1 MESLVP
7 SENGDSSTTL
17 ENECPWF
24 KPMYRTKN
32 PALNDMVFVFQG
44 MLEDKMTIQG
54 VVEKGVITFGI
65 MLLSGLSIWGL
76 ALTGSPEIAFTLSI
90 VGWVFGFIFF
100 FVMIFTGLADNP
112 IAVLTYAALQ
122 GLFLGGTT
130 LMFEAYYSGIAIQAF
145 LGTTAV
151 FGGMLIIYR
160 TGIIPVTEN
169 FRIAIFSAMSAIFMI
184 YMLTLILSLFGIGIP
199 YIHSNGPIGIGFSIL
214 VIGIAALCLASDF
227 DFIEKGVENGAPKS
241 MEWRAVFGLLVTLV
255 WIYLEMLRLL
265 AKINSRR

>member
-1 MESLVP
+1 MSASGLV
-7 SENGDSSTTL
+7 
-17 ENECPWF
+17 
-24 KPMYRTKN
+24 PMYRTKN

-44 MLEDKMTIQG
+44 MIEDKMTIQG

-184 YMLTLILSLFGIGIP
+184 YMLTLILSLFGIGVP

-227 DFIEKGVENGAPKS
+227 DFVEKGVENGAPKS

-265 AKINSRR
+265 AKLNSRR

>member
-1 MESLVP
+1 MGIL
-7 SENGDSSTTL
+7 STTL
-17 ENECPWF
+17 ENERLRF
-24 KPMYRTKN
+24 SPMYRTKN

-44 MLEDKMTIQG
+44 MIEDKMTIQG

-184 YMLTLILSLFGIGIP
+184 YMLTLILSLFGIGVP

-227 DFIEKGVENGAPKS
+227 DFVEKGVENGAPKS

-265 AKINSRR
+265 AKLNSRR

>member
-1 MESLVP
+1 M
-7 SENGDSSTTL
+7 GIFSTTL
-17 ENECPWF
+17 ENERLRF
-24 KPMYRTKN
+24 SPMYRTKN

-44 MLEDKMTIQG
+44 MIEDKMTIQG

-90 VGWVFGFIFF
+90 IGWVFGFIFF

-169 FRIAIFSAMSAIFMI
+169 FRIAIYSALSAIFMI
-184 YMLTLILSLFGIGIP
+184 YMLTMILSLFGIGVP

-227 DFIEKGVENGAPKS
+227 DFVEKGVENGAPKS

-265 AKINSRR
+265 AKLNSRR

>member
-1 MESLVP
+1 
-7 SENGDSSTTL
+7 
-17 ENECPWF
+17 
-24 KPMYRTKN
+24 MYRTKN

>member
-1 MESLVP
+1 MRIL
-7 SENGDSSTTL
+7 STTL
-17 ENECPWF
+17 ENERLRF
-24 KPMYRTKN
+24 SPMYRTKN

-44 MLEDKMTIQG
+44 MIEDKMTIQG

-184 YMLTLILSLFGIGIP
+184 YMLTLILSLFGIGVP

-227 DFIEKGVENGAPKS
+227 DFVEKGVENGAPKS

-265 AKINSRR
+265 AKLNSRR

>member
-1 MESLVP
+1 
-7 SENGDSSTTL
+7 
-17 ENECPWF
+17 
-24 KPMYRTKN
+24 MYRTKN

-44 MLEDKMTIQG
+44 MIEDKMTIQG

-90 VGWVFGFIFF
+90 VGWIFGFIFF

-130 LMFEAYYSGIAIQAF
+130 LMFEAYYPGIAIQAF
-145 LGTTAV
+145 LGTSAV

-160 TGIIPVTEN
+160 TGAIPVTEN
-169 FRIAIFSAMSAIFMI
+169 FRIAIYSAMSAIFLI
-184 YMLTLILSLFGIGIP
+184 YMLTLILGLFGIGIP

-227 DFIEKGVENGAPKS
+227 DFVEKGVEKGAPKS

-265 AKINSRR
+265 AKLNSRR

>member
-65 MLLSGLSIWGL
+65 MLLSGLSVWGL

-122 GLFLGGTT
+122 LLFLGGTT

>member
-1 MESLVP
+1 MGIV
-7 SENGDSSTTL
+7 STTL
-17 ENECPWF
+17 EN
-24 KPMYRTKN
+24 KRLLLSPMYRTKN

-44 MLEDKMTIQG
+44 MIEDKMTIQG

-184 YMLTLILSLFGIGIP
+184 YMLTLILSLFGIGVP

-227 DFIEKGVENGAPKS
+227 DFVEKGVENGAPKS

-265 AKINSRR
+265 AKLNSRR